1 MGLHKWSATTGRG
14 FMATS
19 WLLPVPDFG
28 SVATFLAAD
37 LPPALSG
44 FLASHEMLRT

>member
-1 MGLHKWSATTGRG
+1 MVGARPPVAAL
-14 FMATS
+14 
-19 WLLPVPDFG
+19 WLFSVPDFG